1 MPTNLNLEAAEQ
13 SRWRLRPA
21 FSKIDWFDRSL
32 RREFLSEDEQ
42 RARQQESVRNLIA
55 RVAEQV
61 PYYRALMKRL
71 HLAPG
76 DVQGIEDLVALP
88 VLSREAV
95 QDHAAE
101 FRPETTENAAR
112 PFAHMHT
119 SGSTGKPVTVAV
131 ARGAL
136 EMLAVLKQREWR
148 WFRFD
153 PAGRFGAIRPASDL
167 PKIGGKALVNPG
179 ETVRFP
185 FWPLVGMYFLTGP
198 FFGYNNRNSPEAQAA
213 WIREQRPDY
222 LLMQAAEL
230 EHLALQFHGDGRD
243 LGLRGCLAI
252 SQQLTQEMRGRIER
266 TFGVQVQENYGLNEV
281 GLVATRCPE
290 GGRYHVHSENCLV
303 EIVDSLGMPC
313 RAGEWGRI
321 LVTSFANAAMPLL
334 RYDADDLAEV
344 ADGPCPCG
352 RTLPTF
358 AALRGRY
365 RRTALLPPGTW
376 EYWIAFQSALNRM
389 PPDVAKPLRQYQLH
403 QYRDGNF
410 ELRLV
415 VSGALSEQF
424 EGLVREY
431 WDTAREQVA
440 PSLRIVTVA
449 EIPLAKGGKFQ
460 NFTSDFAPL
469 FWDDPARAASEP
481 RAARREP
488 LPWS

>member
-1 MPTNLNLEAAEQ
+1 MPTDLSLETAEQ

-21 FSKIDWFDRSL
+21 FSKIDWFDNSVRN
-32 RREFLSEDEQ
+32 EFLSADEQ

-55 RVAEQV
+55 RVAERV
-61 PYYRALMKRL
+61 PYYRALLKRL
-71 HLAPG
+71 HLTA
-76 DVQGIEDLVALP
+76 DDIQGMEDLVALP
-88 VLSREAV
+88 VLSREEV
-95 QDHAAE
+95 QEHSADL
-101 FRPETTENAAR
+101 RPEKIEHGAR

-153 PAGRFGAIRPASDL
+153 PAGRFGAIRTATDL
-167 PKIGGKALVNPG
+167 PKFGGKALAKPG
-179 ETVRFP
+179 ETVQFP
-185 FWPLVGMYFLTGP
+185 FWPLVGMYFVTGP
-198 FFGYNNRNSPEAQAA
+198 FIGYSNRNPLEAQAA
-213 WIREQRPDY
+213 WLRQQRPDY

-230 EHLALQFHGDGRD
+230 EHLALQFADDGRE

-252 SQQLTQEMRGRIER
+252 SQQLTQEMRRRIER

-290 GGRYHVHSENCLV
+290 GQRYHIHTENCLV

-313 RAGEWGRI
+313 RPGEWGRI

-376 EYWIAFQSALNRM
+376 EYWIAFQTALYYM
-389 PPDVAKPLRQYQLH
+389 PPEVARALRQYQLH

-415 VSGALSEQF
+415 VANPLSEQF
-424 EGLVREY
+424 EATVRKY
-431 WDTAREQVA
+431 WGEAKEQT
-440 PSLRIVTVA
+440 PPPLRIVTVA

-469 FWDDPARAASEP
+469 FADDTAGADFEARAARS
-481 RAARREP
+481 
-488 LPWS
+488 